1 MEAAQTEYRV
11 EALARGL
18 RILSAFSEQR
28 AALPLKRI
36 AELTDIPLPTAFRLV
51 ATLEAEGFVE
61 RLPSGEYQP
70 GPGVL
75 TLGFAALQSNDLVD
89 TAQAPLRKLANDT
102 GQSVNLGTLS
112 GDQVL
117 YLARIRNEARLVTS
131 NVQVGSLLP
140 AAVTSMGKLLLAEL
154 PKAELDEL
162 LRGIRFTP
170 SWGPNAPRSAGAL
183 RSRLKEVLK
192 QGYAIQD
199 EELTAGLRSIAGP
212 VRGPDG
218 AVVAAVNIAVPASE
232 LTMAKLVSTL
242 KAPLLATCADIS
254 RRLGAPPG

>member
-1 MEAAQTEYRV
+1 MEAAQSEYRV

-36 AELTDIPLPTAFRLV
+36 AELTEIPLPTAFRLV

-75 TLGFAALQSNDLVD
+75 TLGFAALQGNDLVD
-89 TAQAPLRKLANDT
+89 TAQAPLRKLAADT
-102 GQSVNLGTLS
+102 GQSVNLGALH

-154 PKAELDEL
+154 PKVELDEL
-162 LRGIRFTP
+162 LRHMRFERR
-170 SWGPNAPRSAGAL
+170 WGPNAPRTAGAL
-183 RSRLKEVLK
+183 RSRLTAVRK
-192 QGYAIQD
+192 QGWSSQD
-199 EELTAGLRSIAGP
+199 EELTIGLRSIAGP

-232 LTMAKLVSTL
+232 LTLAKLVSSMR
-242 KAPLLATCADIS
+242 APLLHACADIS
-254 RRLGAPPG
+254 RRLGAPAA